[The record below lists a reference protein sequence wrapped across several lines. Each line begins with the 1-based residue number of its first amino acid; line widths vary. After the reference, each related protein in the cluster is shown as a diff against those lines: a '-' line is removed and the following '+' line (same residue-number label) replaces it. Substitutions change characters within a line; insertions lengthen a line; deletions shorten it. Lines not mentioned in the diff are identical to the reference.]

1 MSHESKAFLVWVTAM
16 TLFVIVA
23 LAATTLYPMVNA
35 VPQSAGVSGDSAPPI
50 PTSKEVGR
58 WHLVQ

>member
-1 MSHESKAFLVWVTAM
+1 MSQESKAFLVWVTAM

-35 VPQSAGVSGDSAPPI
+35 VPQSASVSDDSTPRL
-50 PTSKEVGR
+50 PTPVGR